1 MKNLTIT
8 VDDSVLEWA
17 RIEAAR
23 RGASVSRMVGD
34 FMAEMQRREDA
45 YERAYLAWRTDERSW
60 CAAGLQGQ
68 DAPAVADATDAPRS
82 VCLRQAPV
90 AAPPGDTAISLPCD
104 AAVFVDTCVL
114 VLAEDT
120 SAGVLHEQALACLD
134 PLWRERTGRV
144 STQGLTE
151 FYEAVTGRA
160 QHAMAQGDA
169 RAAIRRYNSW
179 TPWPIDAATL
189 ETAWALQARHPLA
202 WGDCLALAAAQHSG
216 CAALL
221 SLHLPEGA
229 SYGGVQVVHPSRL
242 RFGA

>member
-34 FMAEMQRREDA
+34 FMAEMQSREDA
-45 YERAYLAWRTDERSW
+45 YERAYLAWRTDERTW
-60 CAAGLQGQ
+60 FAQ
-68 DAPAVADATDAPRS
+68 DASTGAPILAIATSEPLPRDAT
-82 VCLRQAPV
+82 VFI
-90 AAPPGDTAISLPCD
+90 DTG
-104 AAVFVDTCVL
+104 VL

-120 SAGVLHEQALACLD
+120 SAGPLHTQTLACLD
-134 PLWRERTGRV
+134 HLWRERTGRV

-151 FYEAVTGRA
+151 FYESVTGRA
-160 QHAMAQGDA
+160 QHSMPQGDA

-179 TPWPIDAATL
+179 TPWQSDAATL

-221 SLHLPEGA
+221 SLHLPAGA
-229 SYGGVQVVHPSRL
+229 QYGGVQVAHPGSL
-242 RFGA
+242 QWVA

>member
-60 CAAGLQGQ
+60 RAETAPVELPAA
-68 DAPAVADATDAPRS
+68 AVATAASAPEPLPRDAT
-82 VCLRQAPV
+82 
-90 AAPPGDTAISLPCD
+90 
-104 AAVFVDTCVL
+104 VFVDTSVL

-120 SAGVLHEQALACLD
+120 SAGEGHLQTLACLD
-134 PLWRERTGRV
+134 HLWRERSGRV
-144 STQGLTE
+144 STQGLGE
-151 FYEAVTGRA
+151 FYESVTGYA
-160 QHAMAQGDA
+160 NSPMPQGDA

-179 TPWPIDAATL
+179 TPWQNDAATL
-189 ETAWALQARHPLA
+189 ETAWALQARHTLA

-221 SLHLPEGA
+221 SLHLPSGA
-229 SYGGVQVVHPSRL
+229 QYGGVQVVHPPCL
-242 RFGA
+242 RFAD

>member
-60 CAAGLQGQ
+60 RAQSA
-68 DAPAVADATDAPRS
+68 APAEPAAAVATAAPAPLPRDAT
-82 VCLRQAPV
+82 
-90 AAPPGDTAISLPCD
+90 
-104 AAVFVDTCVL
+104 VFVDTSVL
-114 VLAEDT
+114 GLAEDT
-120 SAGVLHEQALACLD
+120 SAGDGHLQILACLD
-134 PLWRERTGRV
+134 HLWRERTGRV
-144 STQGLTE
+144 STQGLSE
-151 FYEAVTGRA
+151 FYEFVTG
-160 QHAMAQGDA
+160 HAHHPKSAMPQGDA

-179 TPWPIDAATL
+179 TPWQNDAATL
-189 ETAWALQARHPLA
+189 ETAWALQARHALS

-221 SLHLPEGA
+221 SLHLPGGA
-229 SYGGVQVVHPSRL
+229 QYGGVQVVHPPCL
-242 RFGA
+242 RFAD

>member
-34 FMAEMQRREDA
+34 FMAELQRREDA

-60 CAAGLQGQ
+60 RAELVSNVEPVFLHTAAEPL
-68 DAPAVADATDAPRS
+68 PRDAT
-82 VCLRQAPV
+82 VFI
-90 AAPPGDTAISLPCD
+90 DTD
-104 AAVFVDTCVL
+104 VL

-120 SAGVLHEQALACLD
+120 SAGPLHAQALACLD
-134 PLWRERTGRV
+134 HLWRERTGRV
-144 STQGLTE
+144 STQGLTM
-151 FYEAVTGRA
+151 FYESVTGRA
-160 QHAMAQGDA
+160 QRAMPQGDA

-179 TPWPIDAATL
+179 TPWQIDAATL

-202 WGDCLALAAAQHSG
+202 WGDCVALAAAQHSG

-229 SYGGVQVVHPSRL
+229 YYGGVQVAYPEGL
-242 RFGA
+242 RFAD

>member
-34 FMAEMQRREDA
+34 FMAEMQCREDA

-60 CAAGLQGQ
+60 RAEVVSNAEPVFLHTAAELLPR
-68 DAPAVADATDAPRS
+68 DAIVFIDTD
-82 VCLRQAPV
+82 
-90 AAPPGDTAISLPCD
+90 
-104 AAVFVDTCVL
+104 VL

-120 SAGVLHEQALACLD
+120 SAGQLHAQTLACLD
-134 PLWRERTGRV
+134 HLWRERTGRV
-144 STQGLTE
+144 STQSLTM
-151 FYEAVTGRA
+151 FYESVTGHPQRA
-160 QHAMAQGDA
+160 MPQGDA

-179 TPWPIDAATL
+179 TPWKIDAATL
-189 ETAWALQARHPLA
+189 ETAWALEARHPLV
-202 WGDCLALAAAQHSG
+202 WDDCLALAAAQHSG

-229 SYGGVQVVHPSRL
+229 HYGGVQVIYPEGL
-242 RFGA
+242 RFSG

>member
-45 YERAYLAWRTDERSW
+45 YERAYFAWRTDERSW
-60 CAAGLQGQ
+60 RAETAAVELP
-68 DAPAVADATDAPRS
+68 AAAVATAESAPLPRDAT
-82 VCLRQAPV
+82 
-90 AAPPGDTAISLPCD
+90 
-104 AAVFVDTCVL
+104 VFVDTSVL

-120 SAGVLHEQALACLD
+120 SAGGGHLQTLACLD
-134 PLWRERTGRV
+134 HLWRERTGRV
-144 STQGLTE
+144 STQGLGE
-151 FYEAVTGRA
+151 FYESVTG
-160 QHAMAQGDA
+160 HADSPMPQGDA

-179 TPWPIDAATL
+179 TPWQNDAATL
-189 ETAWALQARHPLA
+189 ETAWALQARHALS

-221 SLHLPEGA
+221 SLHLPAGA
-229 SYGGVQVVHPSRL
+229 QYGGVQVVHLPCL
-242 RFGA
+242 RFAD

>member
-1 MKNLTIT
+1 MKNLTLT

-60 CAAGLQGQ
+60 RAEGSVMH
-68 DAPAVADATDAPRS
+68 APAEAGDPAEPLPRDAT
-82 VCLRQAPV
+82 
-90 AAPPGDTAISLPCD
+90 
-104 AAVFVDTCVL
+104 VFVDTGVL

-120 SAGVLHEQALACLD
+120 SAGSLHAQTLACFD
-134 PLWRERTGRV
+134 HLWRERSGRV
-144 STQGLTE
+144 STEGLSA
-151 FYEAVTGRA
+151 FYDSVTGRA
-160 QHAMAQGDA
+160 QHPMPQGDA

-179 TPWPIDAATL
+179 TPWQIDAATL

-202 WGDCLALAAAQHSG
+202 WDDCLALAAAQHSG

-221 SLHLPEGA
+221 SLHLPAGA
-229 SYGGVQVVHPSRL
+229 QYGGVQVAHPGRL
-242 RFGA
+242 QFAS